1 MKLKD
6 VFNLITDV
14 FCTIAKINPQSKYDT
29 FILYDDWRNTE
40 DELEIIMQMYGDY
53 PVKDITCWD
62 FGPTIILT
70 IDNP

>member
-6 VFNLITDV
+6 MFNLITDV
-14 FCTIAKINPQSKYDT
+14 FCTIAKVNPQSEYDP
-29 FILYDDWRNTE
+29 FILYEDRCNTK

-53 PVKDITCWD
+53 PVKNITCWD
-62 FGPTIILT
+62 DGPTVVLT